1 MFFFSKQKRQERRR
15 LQYRQR
21 IAQLCNVATTPAIS
35 TDGVVV
41 TVMMTQKPDPQRGA
55 PISEGYLE
63 YISPWWTTV
72 NKVGL
77 KGVIL
82 HDGLPDDFIADTTT
96 DCVSFQRC
104 QLGRLPILHQR
115 HLAVRDFL
123 RESDCE
129 HVLITDVSDVA
140 LKRDPFEVIVPRASD
155 HRLFIGSE
163 EKTIGRNRCL
173 RTELAR
179 QYGEAQFLDRRVV
192 NPGILGGRR
201 TEVLKFLD
209 LLNAEIERLSDCLLA
224 SDMSIINHVFH
235 SHYDFSEVFTGF
247 PLHSG
252 FRRWEYDT
260 SAAVMHK

>member
-1 MFFFSKQKRQERRR
+1 MFLFSKQKRKEVRQLR
-15 LQYRQR
+15 YRQR
-21 IAQLCNVATTPAIS
+21 IAQLCNVDTTPAIS
-35 TDGVVV
+35 SNGLVI

-55 PISEGYLE
+55 PISQDYLE
-63 YISPWWTTV
+63 YIGPWWTTV

-77 KGVIL
+77 QGVIL
-82 HDGLPDDFIADTTT
+82 HDGLPDDFIVDATT
-96 DCVSFQRC
+96 DCVSFQRS
-104 QLGRLPILHQR
+104 QSGHLPILHQR
-115 HLAVRDFL
+115 HVAVRDFL
-123 RESDCE
+123 NESDCE

-140 LKRDPFEVIVPRASD
+140 LKRDPFEVIVPRAAD
-155 HRLFIGSE
+155 YRLFIGSE
-163 EKTIGRNRCL
+163 EKTIRRNRCL
-173 RTELAR
+173 RSELAR
-179 QYGEAQFLDRRVV
+179 QYGEPRFFDRRVV

-209 LLNAEIERLSDCLLA
+209 LLILEIERLNDRLLA

-252 FRRWEYDT
+252 FRKWEYDT